1 MINQY
6 KIAKDNINLY
16 VTLEINP
23 SKRRKFFLFFC
34 ILLMI
39 SIPISLITIIDSEPQ
54 NFFVPISIISFLIFY
69 FIIRYFLWNIY
80 GKENIIINNKTIS
93 YNRDFG
99 LYQTKYSSIKYSK
112 LDFAIQKIKNENDLD
127 VGDLVFIDY
136 LEDSQLPEVIFQTSI
151 LIPIKDLK
159 KIQQEIELHLF
170 DIDKDKLARNNIV
183 FSQN

>member
-6 KIAKDNINLY
+6 KIAKDSINLY

-39 SIPISLITIIDSEPQ
+39 SVPISLITIIDSEPQ
-54 NFFVPISIISFLIFY
+54 DFIIPIPIISFLIFY

-99 LYQTKYSSIKYSK
+99 LYQTKYTSNHYYK
-112 LDFAIQKIKNENDLD
+112 LDFAIEHVKKDNNVELGELI
-127 VGDLVFIDY
+127 FINFS
-136 LEDSQLPEVIFQTSI
+136 EETQLSEVIFQTSI
-151 LIPIKDLK
+151 LIELK
-159 KIQQEIELHLF
+159 ELEKLRQEIELHLY
-170 DIDKDKLARNNIV
+170 DIDKDKLAGNYIV